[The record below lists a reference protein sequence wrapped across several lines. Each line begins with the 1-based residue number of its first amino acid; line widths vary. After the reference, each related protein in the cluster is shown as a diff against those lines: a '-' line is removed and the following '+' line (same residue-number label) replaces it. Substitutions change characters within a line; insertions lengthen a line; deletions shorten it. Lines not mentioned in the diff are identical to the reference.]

1 MLKDPIKSTSGR
13 RDRNNPKTSTFVNS
27 VLDESTIES
36 LIYKMKSGMEVQL
49 VHLDF
54 SWVNL
59 GKERGLISEDS
70 PRLLI
75 EISDSIFRTRDTFLK
90 FYFINKDRASH
101 YISIYQLLLACI
113 T

>member
-90 FYFINKDRASH
+90 FYFINKDRVSH